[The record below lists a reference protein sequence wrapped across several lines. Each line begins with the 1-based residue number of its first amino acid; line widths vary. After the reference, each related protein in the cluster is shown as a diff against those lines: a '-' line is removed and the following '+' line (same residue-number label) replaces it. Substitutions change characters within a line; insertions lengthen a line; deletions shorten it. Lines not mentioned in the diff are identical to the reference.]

1 VCQVNNS
8 VTFSGIPIGSEEFF
22 NRMDETLGI
31 TIDDVLREDFVKG
44 ENKPYIIEKMGCVPI
59 YCVPIYYLL
68 FIIIYY

>member
-59 YCVPIYYLL
+59 
-68 FIIIYY
+68 IIIKGKHQKCLRLP